1 LEAGRRKGMDK
12 YKRWDRNAK
21 EKRINYTRMKGV
33 KDRNVGENRGKLCT
47 RVCERLLFKFPK
59 GVA

>member
-1 LEAGRRKGMDK
+1 MDK